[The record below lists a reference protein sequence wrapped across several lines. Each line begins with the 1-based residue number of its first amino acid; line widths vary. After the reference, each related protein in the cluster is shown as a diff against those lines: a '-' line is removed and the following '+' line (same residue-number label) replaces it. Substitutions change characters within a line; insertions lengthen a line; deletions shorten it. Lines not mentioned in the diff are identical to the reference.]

1 MHFKKGEDDQMK
13 WSIRMR
19 PERRSPRNIDANRQ
33 CFRLLLH
40 VSIFYQSSILL
51 VFIDVRVIQSLSR
64 SILTDAGT
72 LISRSSSSL
81 KFRGK
86 LILNHV
92 KVVFD

>member
-13 WSIRMR
+13 WSIRMT
-19 PERRSPRNIDANRQ
+19 PERSPRNIDANRQ
-33 CFRLLLH
+33 CFRFLLH
-40 VSIFYQSSILL
+40 VSLFYQSSILL

-64 SILTDAGT
+64 SILTDAGK

-86 LILNHV
+86 LFLNHV